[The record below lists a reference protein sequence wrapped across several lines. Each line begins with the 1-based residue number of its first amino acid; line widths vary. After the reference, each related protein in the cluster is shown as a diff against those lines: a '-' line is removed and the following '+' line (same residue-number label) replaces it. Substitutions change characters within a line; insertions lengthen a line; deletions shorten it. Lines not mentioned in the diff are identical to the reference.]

1 MHIYLT
7 EEEKKAHQELLK
19 KMNQDQKN
27 QIRNETG
34 TAMSKKELQR
44 ILKTMPDTGF
54 TK

>member
-19 KMNQDQKN
+19 KMNQDQKK
-27 QIRNETG
+27 QIRNQT
-34 TAMSKKELQR
+34 
-44 ILKTMPDTGF
+44 DTGF

>member
-44 ILKTMPDTGF
+44 ILQTRSSTGF